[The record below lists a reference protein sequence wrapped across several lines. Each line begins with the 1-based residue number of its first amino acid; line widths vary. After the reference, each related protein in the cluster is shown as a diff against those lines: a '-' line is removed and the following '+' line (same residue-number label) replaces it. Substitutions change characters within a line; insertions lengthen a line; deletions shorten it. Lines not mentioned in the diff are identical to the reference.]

1 MSTQRYAIIETY
13 PDLGYGPETW
23 THYFPTE
30 HVARWNL
37 AKLRRVYPYRTY
49 ETIGFEDHS

>member
-37 AKLRRVYPYRTY
+37 AKLRKVYPYRTY